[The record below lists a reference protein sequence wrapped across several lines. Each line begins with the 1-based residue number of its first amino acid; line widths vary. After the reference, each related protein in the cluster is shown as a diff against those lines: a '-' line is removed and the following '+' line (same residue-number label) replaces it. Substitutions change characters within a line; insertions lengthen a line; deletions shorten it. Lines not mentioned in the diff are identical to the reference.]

1 MAKTAQEK
9 ADAKAE
15 KLYKKTHKRKYAMS
29 PGDILFEVLNYLVFT
44 LFTIA
49 CIFPFYYLFITP
61 SVIMTWF

>member
-15 KLYKKTHKRKYAMS
+15 KLYKKTHKQKYKLS
-29 PGDILFEVLNYLVFT
+29 PGDILFEVLNYLIFT
-44 LFTIA
+44 LFTLA
-49 CIFPFYYLFITP
+49 CIFPFIICLSIR